1 MMEKQ
6 FVYQRP
12 LSIMG
17 VVATLAKVAI
27 AFATWLPET
36 FARVS
41 EQFQKLSFAWAGTAV
56 QRTVG
61 AERLLHKRPDVTP

>member
-12 LSIMG
+12 LSIMKI
-17 VVATLAKVAI
+17 VATLAKVTM
-27 AFATWLPET
+27 AFAMWCPET
-36 FARVS
+36 FAKVS
-41 EQFQKLSFAWAGTAV
+41 EQFRKSSFAWAGPAV

-61 AERLLHKRPDVTP
+61 AERLLHERPDVIP